1 MKLQGTN
8 KSRMFASIIAVAL
21 FAALALPLVSS
32 AQEEKVQKKE
42 HHHYKLVVVE
52 PPGGPNSSL
61 SGPSAQILNN
71 RGTFAAY
78 ANTAAANPNPN
89 CAIPFNANA
98 GVGDCFVEH
107 AVLLH
112 NGTLTDLELLPGGAN
127 GQTDWISDSGLVAG
141 WSENGLTDA
150 SGLPVGRAVLWTKDG
165 KIIDLGAV
173 PGGTES
179 LATAVN
185 NHGLVVGFSND
196 DIPDAFSMAG
206 LPTQTRAFLWQ
217 NGVIRDLGTL
227 GGPDAL
233 AGLVNE
239 RGQISGQA
247 YTNSTPSQA
256 FGIPTQHPFFWENG
270 KMVDIGNLGGTLG
283 SPSWMNNRGQV
294 VGFSTEVTDQ
304 NSHAFLWDKEEGLKD
319 LGFLPG
325 GTYGNATWINDAG
338 EVVGGSDSSD
348 GFHAYFWKKGVMTD
362 LGNLPGDCAS
372 QATSINSQG
381 QIVGN
386 GSVDCTNEAHAL
398 LFENGGAPRDLNTL
412 VAPGSGVT
420 FLNPF
425 NINDRGEIAGFGVL
439 TNGDTRAVLLIP
451 CDENHP
457 RLEGCDYDPVESVT
471 EAPVRSAQ
479 ITPAPAAAVTA
490 RLSHAQM
497 MNRFQSLAAGRN
509 RRFAS
514 PQTSTK

>member
-1 MKLQGTN
+1 MKFKVSMWMTV
-8 KSRMFASIIAVAL
+8 ITL
-21 FAALALPLVSS
+21 FATLAISVGVA
-32 AQEEKVQKKE
+32 AQEQKGEKKE
-42 HHHYKLVVVE
+42 HHHYKLIVVE
-52 PPGGPNSSL
+52 PLGGPNSSL
-61 SGPSAQILNN
+61 SGPSAQVLNN
-71 RGTFAAY
+71 LGTFAAY
-78 ANTAAANPNPN
+78 ANTATANPNAN

-98 GVGDCFVEH
+98 NAGDCFVEH
-107 AVLLH
+107 PVLWH
-112 NGTLTDLELLPGGAN
+112 NGKLSDLRLLPGGAN

-141 WSENGLTDA
+141 WSENGLTDPM
-150 SGLPVGRAVLWTKDG
+150 GLPVGRAVLWTKDG
-165 KIIDLGAV
+165 KTIDLGAV

-185 NHGLVVGFSND
+185 NHGLVVGFSNN

-206 LPTQTRAFLWQ
+206 LPTQTRAFLWK

-233 AGLVNE
+233 AFLVNE

-256 FGIPTQHPFFWENG
+256 FGIPTQQPFFWENG
-270 KMVDIGNLGGTLG
+270 KMVDIGTLGGTLG

-325 GTYGNATWINDAG
+325 GTFGNAFWINDAG
-338 EVVGGSDSSD
+338 EIVGGSDSSN
-348 GFHAYFWKKGVMTD
+348 GFHAYLWKKGVMTD
-362 LGNLPGDCAS
+362 LGNLPGDCSS
-372 QATSINSQG
+372 QATAINSSG

-386 GSVDCTNEAHAL
+386 GSLDCNNEAHAL
-398 LFENGGAPRDLNTL
+398 LFENGGAPIDLNTL

-439 TNGDTRAVLLIP
+439 TNGDARAILLIP
-451 CDENHP
+451 CDENHEDV
-457 RLEGCDYDPVESVT
+457 EGCDYEPVEVVT

-479 ITPAPAAAVTA
+479 TTQASAAAATNSKLSPAEMTA
-490 RLSHAQM
+490 RFRSM
-497 MNRFQSLAAGRN
+497 MARRN
-509 RRFAS
+509 RRFGTPQSS
-514 PQTSTK
+514 PK

>member
-1 MKLQGTN
+1 MKLHGTN
-8 KSRMFASIIAVAL
+8 KSRMFASIIAMAL
-21 FAALALPLVSS
+21 FAALALPIVSS
-32 AQEEKVQKKE
+32 AQEQMEQKKE
-42 HHHYKLVVVE
+42 LHHYKLLVVG
-52 PPGGPNSSL
+52 PLGGPNSSL
-61 SGPSAQILNN
+61 SGPSAQVLNN
-71 RGTFAAY
+71 RGTFVAY
-78 ANTAAANPNPN
+78 ANTVTANPNAN

-98 GVGDCFVEH
+98 NAGDCFVEH
-107 AVLLH
+107 AVVWH
-112 NGTLTDLELLPGGAN
+112 NGTLSDLELLPSGVN
-127 GQTDWISDSGLVAG
+127 GQTDWITENGLLAG
-141 WSENGLTDA
+141 WSENGLLDPLT
-150 SGLPVGRAVLWTKDG
+150 GLPIGRAVLWTSEG
-165 KIIDLGAV
+165 KITDLGAV
-173 PGGTES
+173 PGGDQS

-185 NHGLVVGFSND
+185 SQGQVVGFSNND
-196 DIPDAFSMAG
+196 VSDPFSMAG

-217 NGVIRDLGTL
+217 SGVIRDLGTL

-233 AGLVNE
+233 AFFVNE

-270 KMVDIGNLGGTLG
+270 KMVDIGTLGGTLG

-338 EVVGGSDSSD
+338 EIVGGSDSSN

-362 LGNLPGDCAS
+362 LGNLPGDCSS
-372 QATSINSQG
+372 QATAINSSG

-386 GSVDCTNEAHAL
+386 GSLDCNNEAHAL
-398 LFENGGAPRDLNTL
+398 LFENGAPIDLNTL

-451 CDENHP
+451 CDEDHADV
-457 RLEGCDYDPVESVT
+457 EGCDYEPVEVVT

-479 ITPAPAAAVTA
+479 TTQASAAAATNAKLSPAEMTA
-490 RLSHAQM
+490 RFRSM
-497 MNRFQSLAAGRN
+497 MTRRN
-509 RRFAS
+509 RHFGAWQ
-514 PQTSTK
+514 PK

>member
-1 MKLQGTN
+1 MKLHGTN
-8 KSRMFASIIAVAL
+8 QSRMFAMTL
-21 FAALALPLVSS
+21 FAVLVLPIVSF
-32 AQEEKVQKKE
+32 AQEAKIQKQE
-42 HHHYKLVVVE
+42 HHHYKLIVVE

-61 SGPSAQILNN
+61 SGPSAQVLNN

-78 ANTAAANPNPN
+78 ANTATANPNAN

-98 GVGDCFVEH
+98 NAGDCFVEH
-107 AVLLH
+107 PVLWH

-141 WSENGLTDA
+141 WSENGLTDPM
-150 SGLPVGRAVLWTKDG
+150 GLPVGRAVVWTKDG

-185 NHGLVVGFSND
+185 NHGLVVGFSNN
-196 DIPDAFSMAG
+196 DIPDAFSMDG

-217 NGVIRDLGTL
+217 NGVIGDLGTL

-233 AGLVNE
+233 AFLVNE

-270 KMVDIGNLGGTLG
+270 KMVDIGTLGGTLG

-325 GTYGNATWINDAG
+325 GTFGNATWINDAG
-338 EVVGGSDSSD
+338 EIVGGSDSSN

-362 LGNLPGDCAS
+362 LGNLPGDCSS
-372 QATSINSQG
+372 QATAINSSG

-386 GSVDCTNEAHAL
+386 GSLDCTNEAHAL
-398 LFENGGAPRDLNTL
+398 LFENGGAPIDLNTL
-412 VAPGSGVT
+412 VAPGSGVI

-439 TNGDTRAVLLIP
+439 TTGDTRAVLLIP

-457 RLEGCDYDPVESVT
+457 RIEGCDYNTVEALAET
-471 EAPVRSAQ
+471 PAPAAQ
-479 ITPAPAAAVTA
+479 ITPASAAATTTK
-490 RLSHAQM
+490 LSHAQM
-497 MNRFQSLAAGRN
+497 MTRFRSLAAGRN
-509 RRFAS
+509 HRFAS
-514 PQTSTK
+514 PQISTK